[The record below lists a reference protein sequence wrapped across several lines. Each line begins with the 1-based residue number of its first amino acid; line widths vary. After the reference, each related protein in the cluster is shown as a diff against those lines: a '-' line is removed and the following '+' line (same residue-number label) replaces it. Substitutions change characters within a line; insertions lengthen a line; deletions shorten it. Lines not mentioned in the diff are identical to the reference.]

1 MMNIG
6 QKIKKVREGQNMSMN
21 TLAKL
26 CKVSQPNLSRIE
38 NGQQQPAFDTL
49 ERIIAALGYTTADF
63 FLSDKPELE
72 PDVKRLLNSIQA
84 LNSCQRL
91 ALYAFLEEMRK

>member
-1 MMNIG
+1 MNIG
-6 QKIKKVREGQNMSMN
+6 QKIKKVREGQNMSVN

-49 ERIIAALGYTTADF
+49 ERIITALGYSLADF
-63 FLSDKPELE
+63 FVSGKPELE
-72 PDVKRLLNSIQA
+72 PDTKRLLDSIQT
-84 LNSCQRL
+84 LSPCQRHS
-91 ALYAFLEEMRK
+91 LYAFLEAMKE